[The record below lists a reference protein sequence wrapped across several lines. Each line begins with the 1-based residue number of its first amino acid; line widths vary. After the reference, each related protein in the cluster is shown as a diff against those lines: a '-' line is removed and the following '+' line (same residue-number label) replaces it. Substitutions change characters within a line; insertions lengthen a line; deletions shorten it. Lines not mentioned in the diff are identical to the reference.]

1 MNFFLV
7 TMLSCG
13 AGTLLWSAWYL
24 SKDEIGPG
32 EIMNKENELKLSAD
46 TISLLKKEAELKK
59 RTIDEQANHWIK
71 LGRLT
76 EFGKKTTKS

>member
-1 MNFFLV
+1 
-7 TMLSCG
+7 
-13 AGTLLWSAWYL
+13 
-24 SKDEIGPG
+24 
-32 EIMNKENELKLSAD
+32 MNKENELKLSAD